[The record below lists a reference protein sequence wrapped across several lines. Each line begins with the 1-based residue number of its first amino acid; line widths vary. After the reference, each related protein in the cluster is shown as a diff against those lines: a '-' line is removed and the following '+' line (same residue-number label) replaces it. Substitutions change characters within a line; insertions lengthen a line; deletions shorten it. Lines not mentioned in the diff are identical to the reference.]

1 MDLAYTEMAYFV
13 TYLYPLLTLAVR
25 RVPKTEQRSLNLVA
39 FDNHPTCDLVVLSS
53 FPKTILTH
61 DTKGWKH
68 IVNMCVYGERF
79 TTLTLIRTS
88 CSVFGSDFYIEK
100 HFVFRPWVRLFYREK
115 LTIPYLAYVTL
126 LTFCD

>member
-1 MDLAYTEMAYFV
+1 MLTSGNFTLFSIYSNNECDKH
-13 TYLYPLLTLAVR
+13 LLTLAVR

-88 CSVFGSDFYIEK
+88 CSVFGSDFYREK
-100 HFVFRPWVRLFYREK
+100 IFVFRFWVRLLYREIFRVPF
-115 LTIPYLAYVTL
+115 LGQ
-126 LTFCD
+126 TFI